1 MERTATMGMET
12 GLTRTMTILALTC
25 FLIVGAAAASVLGR
39 DSVPA
44 PSSRI
49 ASLTPKS
56 SSANIQGPSSNK
68 EGKKDRLAVA
78 VAGATPEPAPN
89 LQDLPERLRQAFA
102 SDSPVT
108 AWPPANAGK
117 VAIPQQAQPKPKVAL
132 KPPVQKSYALLSDVQ
147 IAGIK
152 ERMKLDPSQESYWP
166 AVEVA
171 LRAIARKI
179 HATKQS
185 NPGADAPLIDPDSKE
200 VQQLKSA
207 AMPLLFQLR
216 EDQKREVRSLAQII
230 GLGAVAS
237 MI

>member
-1 MERTATMGMET
+1 MET
-12 GLTRTMTILALTC
+12 GLTRTITLLALTC
-25 FLIVGAAAASVLGR
+25 FLIAGAAAASVLNR

-44 PSSRI
+44 ARPEKGVF
-49 ASLTPKS
+49 A
-56 SSANIQGPSSNK
+56 ANGPSSNK
-68 EGKKDRLAVA
+68 AGKADKLAA
-78 VAGATPEPAPN
+78 AAATTSAEPQPN
-89 LQDLPERLRQAFA
+89 LQGLPESLRQAFA
-102 SDSPVT
+102 SESRVDPWTSKG
-108 AWPPANAGK
+108 AGP
-117 VAIPQQAQPKPKVAL
+117 VAIPQQAPPKPKVAL

-152 ERMKLDPSQESYWP
+152 DRMKLDPAQESYWP

-171 LRAIARKI
+171 LRAVARRI
-179 HATKQS
+179 HATRQS
-185 NPGADAPLIDPDSKE
+185 NPNADAPLIDPDSKE

-216 EDQKREVRSLAQII
+216 EEQKREVRSLANII